1 VKLKIEIDGKGYE
14 VDVDVQE
21 DHDPRFMRG
30 YVPPYAPVE
39 CVTVPPPAMLQ
50 TAPANASVP
59 SDDKVCRS
67 PMAGIVVR
75 VNVQIGQQI
84 QFNDVLM
91 VLEAM
96 KMETN
101 ITAPVTGRVKS
112 VDVSAGDA
120 VQVNQVL
127 VQFE

>member
-1 VKLKIEIDGKGYE
+1 MKLKIEIDGKGYE

-21 DHDPRFMRG
+21 DHDPRVMHG

-39 CVTVPPPAMLQ
+39 RVTVPPPPMPQSASPKGG
-50 TAPANASVP
+50 APA
-59 SDDKVCRS
+59 DDKVCRS

-75 VNVQIGQQI
+75 VNVQVGQQI
-84 QFNDVLM
+84 QSNDVLM

-96 KMETN
+96 KLETN

-112 VDVSAGDA
+112 VDVSAGEA

>member
-1 VKLKIEIDGKGYE
+1 VKLKIEIDGKAYE
-14 VDVDVQE
+14 VDVEVQE
-21 DHDPRFMRG
+21 ERDPRFMSG

-39 CVTVPPPAMLQ
+39 RVTVPPPAPA
-50 TAPANASVP
+50 APSPSSPV

-75 VNVQIGQQI
+75 VNVQPGQEI
-84 QFNDVLM
+84 QLNDVLM

-112 VDVSAGDA
+112 VNVQAGDA

>member
-1 VKLKIEIDGKGYE
+1 MKLNIEIDGKAYE
-14 VDVDVQE
+14 VDVEVQE
-21 DHDPRFMRG
+21 EHDPRIMQG

-39 CVTVPPPAMLQ
+39 RVYVPLPSTRP
-50 TAPANASVP
+50 APASGSELTAS
-59 SDDKVCRS
+59 DKVCRS
-67 PMAGIVVR
+67 PIAGIVVR
-75 VNVQIGQQI
+75 VNVQNGQQI
-84 QFNDVLM
+84 QTNDVLM

-101 ITAPVTGRVKS
+101 ITAPVTGLVKS
-112 VDVSAGDA
+112 VEVQGGDA

>member
-1 VKLKIEIDGKGYE
+1 MKLRIEVDGKPYE
-14 VDVDVQE
+14 VDVDTQE
-21 DHDPRFMRG
+21 PGDPRFLHG
-30 YVPPYAPVE
+30 YIPPYAPVQR
-39 CVTVPPPAMLQ
+39 VTVPPPAP
-50 TAPANASVP
+50 APDSATPA

-75 VNVQIGQQI
+75 VNVQSGQQI
-84 QFNDVLM
+84 QKDDVLM

-101 ITAPVTGRVKS
+101 ITAPVNGRARS
-112 VDVSAGDA
+112 IDVQAGDS

>member
-1 VKLKIEIDGKGYE
+1 MKLKIEIDGKGYE

-21 DHDPRFMRG
+21 DNDPRFMHG

-39 CVTVPPPAMLQ
+39 RVTVPPSPMPQ
-50 TAPANASVP
+50 SASPKGSAP

-75 VNVQIGQQI
+75 VNVQVGQQI
-84 QFNDVLM
+84 QSNDVLM

-112 VDVSAGDA
+112 VDVNAGDA

>member
-1 VKLKIEIDGKGYE
+1 
-14 VDVDVQE
+14 
-21 DHDPRFMRG
+21 
-30 YVPPYAPVE
+30 
-39 CVTVPPPAMLQ
+39 
-50 TAPANASVP
+50 
-59 SDDKVCRS
+59 
-67 PMAGIVVR
+67 MAGIVVR

>member
-1 VKLKIEIDGKGYE
+1 MKLRIEVDGKPYE
-14 VDVDVQE
+14 VDVDTQE
-21 DHDPRFMRG
+21 SVDPRFLHG
-30 YVPPYAPVE
+30 YIPPYAPVQR
-39 CVTVPPPAMLQ
+39 VTVPPPV
-50 TAPANASVP
+50 TSPAPGSATPAT
-59 SDDKVCRS
+59 DDKVCRS

-75 VNVQIGQQI
+75 VNVQSGQQI
-84 QFNDVLM
+84 QKDDVLM

-101 ITAPVTGRVKS
+101 ITAPVNGRAKS
-112 VDVSAGDA
+112 IDVQAGDS

>member
-1 VKLKIEIDGKGYE
+1 MKLKIEIDGKGYE

-21 DHDPRFMRG
+21 DRDLRFMHG

-39 CVTVPPPAMLQ
+39 RVTVPPPPMPKPAAANP
-50 TAPANASVP
+50 TAS

-84 QFNDVLM
+84 QSNDVLM

-101 ITAPVTGRVKS
+101 ITAPVTGSVKS